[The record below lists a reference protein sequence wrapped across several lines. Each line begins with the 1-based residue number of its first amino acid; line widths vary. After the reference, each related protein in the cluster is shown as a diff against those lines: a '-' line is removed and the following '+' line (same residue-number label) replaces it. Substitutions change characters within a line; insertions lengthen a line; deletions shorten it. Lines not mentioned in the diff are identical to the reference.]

1 MSNHLRNESFYMKA
15 ILLLI
20 GLLMSNILLC
30 QKISGKLIDSNTQE
44 PISFAHIYSE
54 DPKLGTISNDK
65 GEFNLMI
72 AEGNDGIR
80 LVISHIGYKGIKLAV
95 KQDTSFTLQMIPD
108 VVTLEEFTIDAS
120 AKDLAR
126 TIFEDLKSSQM
137 EKKFGKAFYRQLS
150 MKDTFATEWVE
161 AFYDISYSTAGLNE
175 LAIDQARVAESKSRD
190 KNDLHLSSINFGY
203 LTGIAIYSESQGGIA
218 SPFSASYFEDYNFQ
232 IVEKL
237 KKSDDILVKVSFSP
251 SPGLTA
257 PIRAYGSFIYNI
269 SQKAMMSINLFF
281 DSSLGVQVNQI
292 QNGMRVEIQNPHHA
306 IEFQFGTVTKNLFEK
321 ITVSFSYD
329 LFIEDKSYPC
339 IVKSTLFVYQIDSNR
354 HKKLFKPNPQFD
366 FFNAFVGAKYKPR
379 FWKDNPVIKLTKEE
393 EAIIASFEK
402 DNAFGSYFK
411 GKKE

>member
-1 MSNHLRNESFYMKA
+1 MKA

-203 LTGIAIYSESQGGIA
+203 LTGIPIYSESQGGIA

-306 IEFQFGTVTKNLFEK
+306 
-321 ITVSFSYD
+321 
-329 LFIEDKSYPC
+329 
-339 IVKSTLFVYQIDSNR
+339 
-354 HKKLFKPNPQFD
+354 
-366 FFNAFVGAKYKPR
+366 
-379 FWKDNPVIKLTKEE
+379 
-393 EAIIASFEK
+393 
-402 DNAFGSYFK
+402 
-411 GKKE
+411 